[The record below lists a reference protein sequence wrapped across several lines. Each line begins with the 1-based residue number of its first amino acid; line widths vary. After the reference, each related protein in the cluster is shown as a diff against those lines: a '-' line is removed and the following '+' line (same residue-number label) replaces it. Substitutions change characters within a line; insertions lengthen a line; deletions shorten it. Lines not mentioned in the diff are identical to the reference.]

1 MNLANRPREERDR
14 IEADK
19 HGCLIRHRCGHLQG
33 RERQVC
39 GLKMLDK
46 HPPEFQQLIR
56 EAMDARRS
64 KT

>member
-1 MNLANRPREERDR
+1 MNLADLPRDERDR

-19 HGCLIRHRCGHLQG
+19 HGCLIRHQCGHLAG

-39 GLKMLDK
+39 AMKMLDK
-46 HPPEFQQLIR
+46 HPHEFQRLIL